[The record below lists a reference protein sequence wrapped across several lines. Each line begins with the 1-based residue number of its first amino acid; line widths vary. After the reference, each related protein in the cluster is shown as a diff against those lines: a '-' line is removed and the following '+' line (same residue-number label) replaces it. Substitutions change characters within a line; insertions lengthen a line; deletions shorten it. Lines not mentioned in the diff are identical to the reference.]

1 VILLEGMGCA
11 ENILRA
17 GNIYPLNFENP
28 LTRNAF
34 ILAPLAIITF
44 QVRKPPI
51 LILTVAEKLY
61 EKIPSQYERHERQH
75 KQRPITIAV
84 YFWRGFAT
92 HEEKAKDT
100 IAQFHR
106 GRPTDG
112 IEYATRE
119 SSRRASAVANGA
131 CQRRDIQRRDIT
143 RR

>member
-1 VILLEGMGCA
+1 MGCA

-44 QVRKPPI
+44 QVRKAPI
-51 LILTVAEKLY
+51 LILIVAEKSY

-100 IAQFHR
+100 IAPRVH
-106 GRPTDG
+106 GSSIGGGPLMVLNTPSD
-112 IEYATRE
+112 IKKLNYACC
-119 SSRRASAVANGA
+119 VV
-131 CQRRDIQRRDIT
+131 
-143 RR
+143 

>member
-1 VILLEGMGCA
+1 MGCA

-51 LILTVAEKLY
+51 LILIVAEKLY

-100 IAQFHR
+100 IAPRVH
-106 GRPTDG
+106 GSSIGEAHG
-112 IEYATRE
+112 ILENARVLFF
-119 SSRRASAVANGA
+119 RR
-131 CQRRDIQRRDIT
+131 RW
-143 RR
+143 

>member
-1 VILLEGMGCA
+1 MGCA

-44 QVRKPPI
+44 QVRKAPI
-51 LILTVAEKLY
+51 LIFAEKSY

-100 IAQFHR
+100 IAPRVH
-106 GRPTDG
+106 D
-112 IEYATRE
+112 
-119 SSRRASAVANGA
+119 SSIGGGPLMVLNTPRASPHGVH
-131 CQRRDIQRRDIT
+131 RRSQMARASGVTFSAGTSRAGD
-143 RR
+143 